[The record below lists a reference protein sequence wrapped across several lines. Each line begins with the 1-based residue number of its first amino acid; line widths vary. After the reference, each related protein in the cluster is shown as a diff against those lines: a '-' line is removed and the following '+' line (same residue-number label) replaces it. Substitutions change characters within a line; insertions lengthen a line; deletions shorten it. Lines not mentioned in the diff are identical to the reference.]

1 MIRFV
6 PGLAGAVLAYVV
18 LLLIQWMDNGWIR
31 ATLFFAVYLFVAVA
45 VDKAMTSYRRNS
57 G

>member
-6 PGLAGAVLAYVV
+6 PGLAGAALAYVALV
-18 LLLIQWMDNGWIR
+18 LIRWIDNGWVH
-31 ATLFFAVYLFVAVA
+31 AALFFAVYLFVAVA
-45 VDKAMTSYRRNS
+45 VDKAMTGYGRNS

>member
-6 PGLAGAVLAYVV
+6 PGLAGAALAYVALV
-18 LLLIQWMDNGWIR
+18 LIRWIDNGWVH
-31 ATLFFAVYLFVAVA
+31 AVLFFAVYLFVAVA
-45 VDKAMTSYRRNS
+45 VGKARAGCRRNS

>member
-6 PGLAGAVLAYVV
+6 PGLAGATLAYVAMV
-18 LLLIQWMDNGWIR
+18 LIQWIDNGWVH
-31 ATLFFAVYLFVAVA
+31 AVLFFAVYLFVAVA
-45 VDKAMTSYRRNS
+45 VDKAMTGYRRNS

>member
-6 PGLAGAVLAYVV
+6 PGLAGATVAYVV
-18 LLLIQWMDNGWIR
+18 LVLIRWIDNGWIH
-31 ATLFFAVYLFVAVA
+31 AVLFFAVYLFVAVA
-45 VDKAMTSYRRNS
+45 VDKAMTGYRRNS